1 MIRGEMAQYAAEQA
15 AAAGA
20 PMAVVFNLVPA
31 FLGAGARQFG
41 FMLRGLQ
48 ETAATLEAAGVPF
61 VLLQGDPKQTLPQL
75 VTKP

>member
-1 MIRGEMAQYAAEQA
+1 
-15 AAAGA
+15 
-20 PMAVVFNLVPA
+20 MAVVFNLVPA

-75 VTKP
+75 VRP